1 MTHASTSTKN
11 RGQANN
17 KVTVTDNAENQR
29 LDNFVRKQLG
39 LPMSAIYRLI
49 RKGQVRVNG
58 GRKKPDFRLS
68 AGQEVRLPPKAA
80 ADAASAGFDIPP
92 RVMQRLSEACLL
104 ETEAFMVINKP
115 AGMAVHGGSGLSWGV
130 IDVIK
135 ILNPQLPDLEL
146 AHRLD
151 RDTSG
156 CLFLVKNR
164 RAAQQFQ
171 LLQKQESFKK
181 IYRAM
186 VVGQW
191 RKARTITHAL
201 NTEHREDGERQ
212 VVVDPSGK
220 SAISHFKPLS
230 HGLLPSG
237 LGVTDVEVKLDTG
250 RTHQIRVHAAEEDH
264 PIIGDNRYG
273 DAEVNA
279 TAVNTGLKRLQL
291 HAWRLDFTWVYPSGE
306 KQHYRVE
313 APLDE
318 HYVQTI
324 KDLA

>member
-1 MTHASTSTKN
+1 MTHASLSSKTRSPT
-11 RGQANN
+11 NN
-17 KVTVTDNAENQR
+17 KVIVTENAENQR

-49 RKGQVRVNG
+49 RKGQVRVDG
-58 GRKKPDFRLS
+58 GRKKPDFRVS
-68 AGQEVRLPPKAA
+68 VGQEVRLPPKAA
-80 ADAASAGFDIPP
+80 ADAASSGLDVSP

-135 ILNPQLPDLEL
+135 ALNPQLPDLEL

-171 LLQKQESFKK
+171 LLQKQSDFKK

-186 VVGQW
+186 LMGHW
-191 RKARTITHAL
+191 RRSRTITHAL
-201 NTEHREDGERQ
+201 NTQNRDDGERQ
-212 VVVDPSGK
+212 VVVDKNGK
-220 SAISHFKPLS
+220 PAISHFKPLA
-230 HGLLPSG
+230 HGLLKNGMP
-237 LGVTDVEVKLDTG
+237 VTDVEVKLDTG
-250 RTHQIRVHAAEEDH
+250 RTHQIRVHAAAEDH
-264 PIIGDNRYG
+264 PIIGDSRYG
-273 DAEVNA
+273 IEEVNA
-279 TAVNTGLKRLQL
+279 NAMSAGLKRLQL
-291 HAWRLDFTWVYPSGE
+291 HAWRLEFTWVYPSGE
-306 KQHYRVE
+306 KQTYKVE

-318 HYVQTI
+318 HYAQTVQ
-324 KDLA
+324 DLA